1 MEDCWMFF
9 PHANRRWDCFNLV
22 ALLMDLDQ
30 TEQVPALLRHSF
42 KLVLVEEQR
51 VIFKH
56 PESSGGGEVAGS
68 RHRSQITGWAP
79 AWILQDFTVCDHPST
94 LFSCDLQ
101 WACIVN

>member
-9 PHANRRWDCFNLV
+9 QHANRRWDCFNLV

-30 TEQVPALLRHSF
+30 TEQVPELLRHSF

-56 PESSGGGEVAGS
+56 PESSSGPQRTATYYPLHLAAA
-68 RHRSQITGWAP
+68 RMRLH
-79 AWILQDFTVCDHPST
+79 
-94 LFSCDLQ
+94 
-101 WACIVN
+101 